1 MSEELLRKLRMLK
14 LRLGYRT
21 WAELLEKLV
30 ESTPREIV
38 ALGDEDLEKIKV
50 GVKGFLELSEMVS
63 DRWRGPPSVLEGFRE
78 ARGHEDG

>member
-1 MSEELLRKLRMLK
+1 MLK
-14 LRLGYRT
+14 LRLGCKT
-21 WAELLEKLV
+21 WAELLETLV

-38 ALGDEDLEKIKV
+38 ALGGEDLEKIKV
-50 GVKGFLELSEMVS
+50 GVKGFLELGEMVS